1 MKDFSGVG
9 AVETVGTAFRARV
22 QWKEKGVNRCSHGP
36 RRAEQQIAQEDLQ
49 SMRAAASGLGRDE
62 GYAALANKARLLHK
76 EKTTPQSEYVEQI
89 DDGFRAHVQWSEA
102 GTNRHAHGPRRGEKR
117 RAELDLV
124 MIFGAAENC
133 MSRSEGRQAMLEE
146 ASRLQRRAEYEARI
160 AVTAHRL
167 ATPQQQP
174 QPQQHLADDSESDW
188 DEGDPYAGDET
199 PPWEECEKAWER
211 GDLFN
216 SAPPLSTEM
225 PQPKTPDE
233 ATAMLA
239 RFRPTHSTPEV
250 LQRLLECRAD
260 PDIVLG
266 KGEICPLS
274 RVVTFAPERYLER
287 MRDLLL
293 QYGATNSNELQEDWI
308 LRRRA
313 DVNEKARLARL
324 YDDPR

>member
-1 MKDFSGVG
+1 MKDFSSVGV
-9 AVETVGTAFRARV
+9 VESVGTAFLAHV
-22 QWKEKGVNRCSHGP
+22 QWKEKGVNRHSRGP

-62 GYAALANKARLLHK
+62 GYAALADKARLLHQ
-76 EKTTPQSEYVEQI
+76 EKTTPQKEYVEQI

-133 MSRSEGRQAMLEE
+133 MSRSEGRRAMLEE
-146 ASRLQRRAEYEARI
+146 ATRLQRRAEYEARI

-174 QPQQHLADDSESDW
+174 QPQQDVADDSESDW

-211 GDLFN
+211 GDRF
-216 SAPPLSTEM
+216 SAAPLPSTEM
-225 PQPKTPDE
+225 PEPKTPDE

-266 KGEICPLS
+266 EGEICPLS
-274 RVVTFAPERYLER
+274 KVQTFAPEAYVER

-293 QYGATNSNELQEDWI
+293 QYGATNSKKHKEDWI
-308 LRRRA
+308 LRRRM
-313 DVNEKARLARL
+313 DIYEKARLARF